1 MNLFQVTTGF
11 IFSPTFQLLFYNF
24 KIISEMLKTTKL
36 MKLGITGG
44 MGCGK
49 SQLLGHLREQY
60 SKHIYTIDLDK
71 LAFRNYQLNKWS
83 LHNLKTSFGSEC
95 VEYDKVIPTEISWIN
110 RAVLGERAFKD
121 EKTLMALRG
130 IVSPNIKKLML

>member
-1 MNLFQVTTGF
+1 
-11 IFSPTFQLLFYNF
+11 
-24 KIISEMLKTTKL
+24 MLKTTKI

-60 SKHIYTIDLDK
+60 AKHIYTIDLDK

-83 LHNLKTSFGSEC
+83 LHNLKTSFGAEC
-95 VEYDKVIPTEISWIN
+95 VEYDKEIPTEISWIN